1 MTEPNYQTLTQPE
14 LREYVR
20 MHPEDI
26 NAFHYYVDKLRKQTG
41 VLISTEEELEQ
52 ELRKR
57 IESR

>member
-1 MTEPNYQTLTQPE
+1 MTEPNYQSMSQPK

-26 NAFHYYVDKLRKQTG
+26 EAFHYYVDKLRTQTG

-52 ELRKR
+52 ELQKR
-57 IESR
+57 IEAR

>member
-1 MTEPNYQTLTQPE
+1 MEANYQVLSQSE
-14 LREYVR
+14 LRDYVR

-26 NAFHYYVDKLRKQTG
+26 EAFHYYVDKLRTQKG

-57 IESR
+57 IEAR